1 MSQNINKKNLL
12 RHKNIYW
19 HSPKLYHMISSILF
33 CPWHWKYSTSKYL
46 PLSQFFFFGFLRG
59 NFFYFFVLKWII
71 NQFAQNEN
79 WIERLWNFVFFW
91 KNLCLSICNF
101 SQMKKKSVIIQR
113 PYFVVKQIVRFF
125 PSAMFSSMRSKMLLR
140 VLPTLTV
147 NLNFLLQMIRKK
159 NYFFLHLYFIHL
171 YKTYIAIAVIYIFGM
186 YTTKFIYF
194 NFLHVFRPVPIFL
207 FHFGVFIDKIF
218 FFFFFFH
225 LSVNSFMFYMD
236 KSFPYSPIRKKKW
249 KISIVKLFLIG
260 KIL

>member
-1 MSQNINKKNLL
+1 MK
-12 RHKNIYW
+12 
-19 HSPKLYHMISSILF
+19 
-33 CPWHWKYSTSKYL
+33 
-46 PLSQFFFFGFLRG
+46 FF
-59 NFFYFFVLKWII
+59 
-71 NQFAQNEN
+71 
-79 WIERLWNFVFFW
+79 FFW

-113 PYFVVKQIVRFF
+113 PYFVVKQIVRSS
-125 PSAMFSSMRSKMLLR
+125 PSAMFSSMRSEMLLR

-159 NYFFLHLYFIHL
+159 NFFFLHLYFIHL

-218 FFFFFFH
+218 FFLLFSFKCKFFH
-225 LSVNSFMFYMD
+225 VLYGQKFSLLSYSEEEVKNFHCEAFFNRKNS
-236 KSFPYSPIRKKKW
+236 
-249 KISIVKLFLIG
+249 LGFLS
-260 KIL
+260 